1 MKKVSVKKQLVDFM
15 LANGNDFRYTD
26 VIKTILRINKGRYYQ
41 YDPETDRGYF
51 ATNMCRTTRSNG
63 YLVSGAG
70 VCGLY
75 KNSNGRWSAK
85 YWSDNDKAQYKKVK
99 EHNALQVYKWRYYGV
114 AKDFIM
120 FVPVN

>member
-15 LANGNDFRYTD
+15 LANGNDFRYVD
-26 VIKTILRINKGRYYQ
+26 VIKTILKINRGRNYKYTR
-41 YDPETDRGYF
+41 EDRGYF
-51 ATNMCRTTRSNG
+51 ATNMCQTYNG

-85 YWSDNDKAQYKKVK
+85 YWSEKDKAQYKKVK
-99 EHNALQVYKWRYYGV
+99 EHNALGAYKWHYRGV
-114 AKDFIM
+114 TKNFIK